1 MSGNSL
7 VTVEEYLSKVY
18 IVVMFICLSVQAF
31 IFLKRNG
38 LVIATKLHKSK
49 LFFYKLNSI
58 TFIKNTITNSTLCY
72 ILAQLNLNLLLFL
85 ANETSLKER
94 RFKEFILV

>member
-7 VTVEEYLSKVY
+7 VTVEEYLSKVC
-18 IVVMFICLSVQAF
+18 IVVMFICLSEQVF
-31 IFLKRNG
+31 VFLKRNG

-49 LFFYKLNSI
+49 LFFYKSNSI
-58 TFIKNTITNSTLCY
+58 TFIKNTIINSTLCY

-85 ANETSLKER
+85 ANKTSVKNIGLR
-94 RFKEFILV
+94 NLF